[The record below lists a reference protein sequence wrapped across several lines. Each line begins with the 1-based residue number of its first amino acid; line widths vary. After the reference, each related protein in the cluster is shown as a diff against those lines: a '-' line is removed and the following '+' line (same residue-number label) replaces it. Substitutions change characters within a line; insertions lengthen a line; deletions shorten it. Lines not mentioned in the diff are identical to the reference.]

1 MTHDTLEDQ
10 LGFAFRSPELLSQAL
25 THRSFGAVHNERLE
39 FIGDAV
45 LDCAIAAILYRRFP
59 RVSEGELSRMR
70 AHLVNGETLARL
82 GAALGLGAAIR
93 LGEGELRSGG
103 TTRPSI
109 LADALEAI
117 IGAAFLDTGFD
128 AAHRVVESVFAAEL
142 ADVDPL
148 AVSKDPKT
156 RLQEWLQARKLPVPE
171 YIVTE
176 VSGEAHAQ
184 TFAVECRIAAL
195 AIAAAGTGASR
206 RAAEQAAADAAF
218 VAASM
223 GPGGATRG

>member
-1 MTHDTLEDQ
+1 MTHDTLEDR

-82 GAALGLGAAIR
+82 GAALGLGDAIR

-103 TTRPSI
+103 ATRPSI

-142 ADVDPL
+142 AGVDPL

-223 GPGGATRG
+223 GPGVATRG